1 MPIPSRLTNRPAD
14 RLADRPAARIAR
26 YLEVANCL
34 IKEISDGRYVIGS
47 LLPTEHELAEQYGV
61 SRHTVRASLKILQ
74 DKGYISRKKS
84 VGSRVESV
92 NPEAA
97 YTQSFD
103 SADDLVHVAATE
115 IRSLQSKTR
124 VTIDRPT
131 ARRLEAPIGSDW
143 ILFTGTRNDVRKN
156 GTPISWAS
164 IYIHPAFEKIT
175 SHIQENPQTL
185 VSSLIEQECGQSIAE
200 IRQMISGT
208 LIDER
213 LAQAL
218 NTKANSAGLRVVRHY
233 KDQHGRILEIT
244 ETIYP
249 ADRVT
254 FSLQLR
260 RGKSNA

>member
-1 MPIPSRLTNRPAD
+1 MPIPATPTNRPV
-14 RLADRPAARIAR
+14 ARVAR
-26 YLEVANCL
+26 YLEVANHL
-34 IKEISDGRYVIGS
+34 IKEIADGRYVVGS
-47 LLPTEHELAEQYGV
+47 LLPTEHDLAEHYGV

-74 DKGYISRKKS
+74 DKGHISRKKS

-103 SADDLVHVAATE
+103 SIDDLVHVAATE
-115 IRSLQSKTR
+115 VRSLQDKAQ
-124 VTIDRPT
+124 VTLDRPT

-143 ILFTGTRNDVRKN
+143 ILFTGTRNNVRKHD
-156 GTPISWAS
+156 TPISWVS
-164 IYIHPAFEKIT
+164 IYIDPAFEKIT

-200 IRQMISGT
+200 IRQVISGT
-208 LIDER
+208 LLDER

-218 NTKANSAGLRVVRHY
+218 GSQAHSAGLRVVRHY
-233 KDQHGRILEIT
+233 KDLHGRILEIT

-260 RGKSNA
+260 RNKNTG